1 MLKRIMTLCVCSGL
15 ALGAP
20 LTSAQPSRGS
30 AQPSADDAAAALAL
44 GREGLEA
51 LEKKDYAAAAEL
63 FARADARYHAPTL
76 VLGLA
81 RAQVGLGR
89 LVAARE
95 TYQRIV
101 HEGVPRGAPP
111 HMAKAVEDAKQEMAA
126 LEARVPSIL
135 ITVSG
140 PADPTVTL
148 DGVPVAREALGQK
161 RPVDP
166 GEHTV
171 RASASGYVA
180 REMKLTIREGDAA
193 AAPLVLMPEPPE
205 RRSEPA
211 RSHGAPAAGEAPR
224 ADAPPRQGGE
234 PPDQG
239 SQRGGSLRATL
250 GVISLGA
257 GIGALGMGAGMAGV
271 ALADD
276 ADLQELCP
284 GFRCPS
290 WEQSRVEGYD
300 RARKLA
306 VGALAAGGVCA
317 GAGVT
322 LLLASGD
329 AEPAPLQ
336 RRFGQGLVGAGVSG
350 LALGAITGALSLSVG
365 ADLDGCT
372 ETTCPPAQ
380 QGARESASS
389 LRTLSIIGLGA
400 GAASLGA
407 GIALWATAPS
417 ARGDGPAAPAKSGAL
432 ELAPYVGPLGGG
444 VLGRF

>member
-1 MLKRIMTLCVCSGL
+1 MTLWVCSGL

-20 LTSAQPSRGS
+20 LAWAQPSQGS

-51 LEKKDYAAAAEL
+51 LESKDYGAAAEL

-101 HEGVPRGAPP
+101 REGAPRGAPP
-111 HMAKAVEDAKQEMAA
+111 LMEKAVEDAKTEMAA
-126 LEARVPSIL
+126 LEARVPSIV

-140 PADPTVTL
+140 PAAPAVTL
-148 DGVPVAREALGQK
+148 DGVPVAPEALGQK

-171 RASASGYVA
+171 RAAANGYVA
-180 REMKLTIREGDAA
+180 REMKLTVREGDAA
-193 AAPLVLMPEPPE
+193 AAPLVLTPE
-205 RRSEPA
+205 RAGRRAEPGRSLA
-211 RSHGAPAAGEAPR
+211 APAAGQAPE
-224 ADAPPRQGGE
+224 ADALPQQGDE
-234 PPDQG
+234 PADQG
-239 SQRGGSLRATL
+239 SQRGGSLLGTL
-250 GVISLGA
+250 GAISLGA
-257 GIGALGMGAGMAGV
+257 GIGALGMGAGMGGV
-271 ALADD
+271 ALSDD
-276 ADLQELCP
+276 ADLQERCP
-284 GFRCPS
+284 GGRCPPA
-290 WEQSRVEGYD
+290 ELSRVEGYD
-300 RARKLA
+300 RMRKLA
-306 VGALAAGGVCA
+306 FGALAAGGVCA
-317 GAGVT
+317 GAGVA

-336 RRFGQGLVGAGVSG
+336 RTLGRGLVGAGVSG

-372 ETTCPPAQ
+372 ETTCPPERQAD
-380 QGARESASS
+380 RESASS
-389 LRTLSIIGLGA
+389 LRTLAFIGLGA

-417 ARGDGPAAPAKSGAL
+417 ARGGVTAASAKTGAL
-432 ELAPYVGPLGGG
+432 ELTPYVGPSGAG
-444 VLGRF
+444 VFGRF